1 MPRNSLHRGI
11 SDFNLVRRSIIA
23 KNYKILR
30 EVVGALKKLRLL
42 FTFSNKT
49 GKVIRDRIRLFQLTG
64 SRRKTLEAAV
74 RFSPTPPAFSDSNMT
89 VGESGPR
96 SSNNSI
102 TSARFLWVILP
113 SSRTKLKPSA
123 FSGVS
128 TMFSIDV
135 NCEMIRLFADGS
147 SLLSLVKRDINV
159 STWKTKRPASSHCK
173 TTSAQGILAQ

>member
-1 MPRNSLHRGI
+1 MQRNSFHIGI
-11 SDFNLVRRSIIA
+11 SDFNLVGRRIA
-23 KNYKILR
+23 KNYKIFR
-30 EVVGALKKLRLL
+30 EVRGALRKLRLL

-49 GKVIRDRIRLFQLTG
+49 AKVMRLFQLTG
-64 SRRKTLEAAV
+64 SRRNTLEAAV

-89 VGESGPR
+89 VGESGPL

-113 SSRTKLKPSA
+113 SNRTKLKPSA

-135 NCEMIRLFADGS
+135 NCEMTRLFADGS
-147 SLLSLVKRDINV
+147 SLLSLVKKDINV
-159 STWKTKRPASSHCK
+159 STWKTKRPASRDESINTLTDIAK
-173 TTSAQGILAQ
+173 VRSA